1 MKFSSPYFLAILFL
15 FQFLIPE
22 SILPQIPDTV
32 WTKTFGGSNI
42 DVGYCVQQTS
52 DSGYVITGYTR
63 SYGSMSGRNVLLI
76 KTDKNGNQQW
86 IKAYG
91 GNADDEGYSVKQ
103 TTDGGYII
111 AGYTKSYG
119 AGANDVYLVKT
130 DASGNQLW
138 DRIFGGSQDDYAYS
152 VLQTSD
158 GGFLLAG
165 FSFSY
170 GNGGDILMI
179 KTNSNG
185 NLVWQKT
192 IGGISSDGAM
202 YMSPTSDGGYIL
214 TGWTLSYGPGAIGNA
229 FLVKTDSLGNQQW
242 YNYFGGTDADRGYA
256 VQQTTDGGYILTGYT
271 GSFGA
276 GLYDLLLIKTD
287 SLGNQKWMKTFG
299 GTGRDY
305 GNSIQQTTDGGFII
319 LGYTLSFGAGN
330 EDFYLIK
337 TDANG
342 NTEWFKTL
350 GGIYSEVG
358 YFVRQTNDGGLILVG
373 HTLSFGA
380 GLHDVWLIK
389 MENIIPV
396 ELVSFNAAVE
406 ENTVYLNWI
415 TATETNNQGFEIQ
428 RSENFGNEELSEWI
442 HSEQEWNVIGF
453 VPGYG
458 TTSESHEYSFVDNLT
473 LNHNHT
479 LYYRL
484 KQIDYDGSYVYSD
497 IIEVKLETP
506 KQFSLEQN
514 YPNPFNPITT
524 INFNLAFDSKVSL
537 KIFNVLGQ
545 EIAVLLNDQMN
556 AGQHKISFNASS
568 LNSGVYFCRLNADA
582 VDGQKFSSTRK
593 MILAK

>member
-1 MKFSSPYFLAILFL
+1 MKFSSLYFLAILFL

-22 SILPQIPDTV
+22 SILPQMPDTV

-138 DRIFGGSQDDYAYS
+138 DRIFGGTQDDYAYS

-342 NTEWFKTL
+342 NTEWFNTL

-396 ELVSFNAAVE
+396 ELVSFNAAVD

-428 RSENFGNEELSEWI
+428 RSEHFGNEELSKWI

-453 VPGYG
+453 VSGYG
-458 TTSESHEYSFVDNLT
+458 TTSESHKYSFVDNLT
-473 LNHNHT
+473 LSHNHT

-524 INFNLAFDSKVSL
+524 INFNLASDSKVSL

-545 EIAVLLNDQMN
+545 EVAVLINDQMN
-556 AGQHKISFNASS
+556 AGQYKISFNASS
-568 LNSGVYFCRLNADA
+568 LNSGVYFCRLDVDV
-582 VDGQKFSSTRK
+582 VDGQKFSLTRK